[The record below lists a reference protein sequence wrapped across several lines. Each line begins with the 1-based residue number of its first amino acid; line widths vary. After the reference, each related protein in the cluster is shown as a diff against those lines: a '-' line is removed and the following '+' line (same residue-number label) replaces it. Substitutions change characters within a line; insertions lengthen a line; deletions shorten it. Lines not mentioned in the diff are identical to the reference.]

1 MNPSAHPKQIAQG
14 VLPAECGTQECQ
26 SAGAIPTHRPQT
38 PLIRDPNRATFY
50 VFYLLPDAFFGESF
64 RARICMAGAR
74 AWNMKRN
81 DVILGV
87 LNFFRPAG
95 YQGVRSAWLVNCIT
109 RAWQHG
115 LNSPQK
121 A

>member
-14 VLPAECGTQECQ
+14 VLPAESGTHKCQ

-50 VFYLLPDAFFGESF
+50 VFLPVTRYFFGHNFS
-64 RARICMAGAR
+64 RADLAGAR
-74 AWNMKRN
+74 EWNMKRN

-87 LNFFRPAG
+87 LNFFG
-95 YQGVRSAWLVNCIT
+95 YQGVRSAWLV
-109 RAWQHG
+109 ASPGHG
-115 LNSPQK
+115 NM